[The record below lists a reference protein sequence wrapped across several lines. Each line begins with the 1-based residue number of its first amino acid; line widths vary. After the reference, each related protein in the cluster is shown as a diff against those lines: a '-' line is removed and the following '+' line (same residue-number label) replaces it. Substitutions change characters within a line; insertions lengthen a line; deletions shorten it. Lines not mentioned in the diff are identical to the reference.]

1 MNETFHDYIMNE
13 NKDLGILI
21 PAGKQKVTKLCA
33 DFDVALKQSRCDTCN
48 IEEIFNIKN
57 EEAPGSGVKN
67 KN

>member
-1 MNETFHDYIMNE
+1 MNETFRDYIMNE

-48 IEEIFNIKN
+48 IEEIFNIKMKKHL
-57 EEAPGSGVKN
+57 GQG
-67 KN
+67 